1 MNTKYG
7 SPYLY
12 PGLDMVRVN
21 LQIKEERNKKRQI
34 TFEQA
39 LDATMLVLNE
49 KNATDYKVDD
59 VKGRSRKRELVEIR
73 SCAGYILYSRNIGTL
88 KSIGRFFGGRDHSTV
103 INGNQNWANLIECYP
118 VYRRATNKILSMID

>member
-1 MNTKYG
+1 MSTNYG

-12 PGLDMVRVN
+12 PGYDMVRVN
-21 LQIKEERNKKRQI
+21 LQIKEEQNKKRKM
-34 TFEQA
+34 TFEQV

-49 KNATDYKVDD
+49 KNATDYNIDD

-73 SCAGYILYSRNIGTL
+73 SCAGYILYSRNMGTL

-103 INGNQNWANLIECYP
+103 INGNQNWDNLTECYP
-118 VYRRATNKILSMID
+118 AYRRATNKILSMID

>member
-1 MNTKYG
+1 MSTNYG

-12 PGLDMVRVN
+12 PGYDMVRVN
-21 LQIKEERNKKRQI
+21 LQIKEERNKKRKM
-34 TFEQA
+34 TYEQA

-49 KNATDYKVDD
+49 KNATDYNVED
-59 VKGRSRKRELVEIR
+59 VKGRSQKRELVEIR
-73 SCAGYILYSRNIGTL
+73 SCAGYILYTRNIGTL

-118 VYRRATNKILSMID
+118 AYRRLTNKILSMID

>member
-1 MNTKYG
+1 MSTNYG

-12 PGLDMVRVN
+12 PGYNMVKVN
-21 LQIKEERNKKRQI
+21 LQIKEERNKKREM

-49 KNATDYKVDD
+49 KNATEYNIED

-73 SCAGYILYSRNIGTL
+73 SCAGYILYTRKVGTL

-103 INGNQNWANLIECYP
+103 INGNQNWANLMDCYP
-118 VYRRATNKILSMID
+118 SYRRATNKILSMID